1 MKAVNMSEGN
11 AKSLEPQ
18 LIEAKQTLE
27 TALGE
32 ACTADVEN
40 ANTGELIRIEET
52 LAVANEAAKE
62 AVSIRL
68 RMRRERGSS
77 KRKGSD
83 PRQPDNAI
91 PHRVFDDEEATR
103 WHVFAVRRASDSP
116 ERAQL
121 PEAYRTGWL
130 VFESAG
136 ELRRIAPIPDHWED
150 FSVDELRQLCHDAA
164 SAPRR
169 TPPLENG
176 GETELR

>member
-1 MKAVNMSEGN
+1 MSEKSAG
-11 AKSLEPQ
+11 SLEPQ
-18 LIEAKQTLE
+18 LTEAKQTLE

-32 ACTADVEN
+32 ACTADIEN

-68 RMRRERGSS
+68 RMRRERGSA
-77 KRKGSD
+77 KRKGGD

-91 PHRVFDDEEATR
+91 PHRVFDDDQDIR
-103 WHVFAVRRASDSP
+103 WHVFAVRRASDSL

-130 VFESAG
+130 VFESAN
-136 ELRRIAPIPDHWED
+136 ELRRLAPIPEHWED
-150 FSVDELRQLCHDAA
+150 LSVGELRQLCQDAA
-164 SAPRR
+164 AAPRR

-176 GETELR
+176 PEVR